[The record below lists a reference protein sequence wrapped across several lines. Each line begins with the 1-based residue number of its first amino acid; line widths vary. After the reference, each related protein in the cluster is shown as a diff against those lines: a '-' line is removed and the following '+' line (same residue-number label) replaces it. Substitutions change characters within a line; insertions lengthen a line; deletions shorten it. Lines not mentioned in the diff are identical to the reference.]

1 MLIALIVVAALLL
14 ALALAFPRIDR
25 SLAALAERKAST
37 YLSAPFGH
45 PATVRV
51 HGRPFLT
58 QALRG
63 RYRDVEVLGGLRVGD
78 INGAKLV
85 AHLTNAYLSPR
96 ELLGGR
102 AAELPCQ
109 LVEGHLVLPYEEL
122 ARVARIPGL
131 RLRYDGRGL
140 RATAALPVPGISQ
153 LARISGA
160 AVLSL
165 PPGGGVWLQIRDVS
179 VAGIALG
186 SLVVSQLL
194 PTLTVPIPLPPLPYG
209 LRLDALRPTADGL
222 VVEGSAE
229 AVVFHRV

>member
-1 MLIALIVVAALLL
+1 
-14 ALALAFPRIDR
+14 
-25 SLAALAERKAST
+25 
-37 YLSAPFGH
+37 
-45 PATVRV
+45 
-51 HGRPFLT
+51 
-58 QALRG
+58 
-63 RYRDVEVLGGLRVGD
+63 
-78 INGAKLV
+78 
-85 AHLTNAYLSPR
+85 
-96 ELLGGR
+96 
-102 AAELPCQ
+102 
-109 LVEGHLVLPYEEL
+109 
-122 ARVARIPGL
+122 
-131 RLRYDGRGL
+131 
-140 RATAALPVPGISQ
+140 VPGISQ